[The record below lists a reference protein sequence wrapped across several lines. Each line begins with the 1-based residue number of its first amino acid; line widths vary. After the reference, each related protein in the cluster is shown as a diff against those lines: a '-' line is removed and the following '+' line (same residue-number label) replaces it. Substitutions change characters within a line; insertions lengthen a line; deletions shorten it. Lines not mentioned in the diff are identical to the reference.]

1 MAPDVLRIPLVILAT
16 AATVIASQALIS
28 GAFSLARQGI
38 NLGLLP
44 RLTIEHTSNEETGQ
58 IYAPIVNTAL
68 MIGCM
73 ALVIGFGSSDKL
85 AGAYGLSVNGTMT
98 ATTIGFFFVMWK
110 VWRVPLAVSCL
121 LAGAFFAIDLSFLGA
136 NISKIVDGGWVPLS
150 VGGAVFAL
158 AMVWRWGRR
167 TLAMRIAAKSR
178 PVDAFLAR
186 EDVRSAHRV
195 AGTAVFLTASTDGL
209 PPTLVHSF
217 ERNSVLHEQVVLLTI
232 QMLDIPFVEPKRRLA
247 ETELGGGFFRVIAR
261 FGYAET
267 PNVPAVLEACAIMG
281 MVCDF
286 EHITY
291 VIGRDALRLRHA
303 HGPLSIPRR
312 LFAFLSRNQA
322 TTLSYFSMPVD
333 RVIEIGMQL
342 EL

>member
-1 MAPDVLRIPLVILAT
+1 
-16 AATVIASQALIS
+16 
-28 GAFSLARQGI
+28 
-38 NLGLLP
+38 
-44 RLTIEHTSNEETGQ
+44 
-58 IYAPIVNTAL
+58 
-68 MIGCM
+68 
-73 ALVIGFGSSDKL
+73 
-85 AGAYGLSVNGTMT
+85 
-98 ATTIGFFFVMWK
+98 
-110 VWRVPLAVSCL
+110 
-121 LAGAFFAIDLSFLGA
+121 
-136 NISKIVDGGWVPLS
+136 VPLS